1 MAPEHGALIAM
12 EEHGQAR
19 SRGVCASMALHA
31 GAIALALLLSH
42 VFYRSEEFRRPP
54 TFTLVNFVPP
64 APETPASP
72 PATEQVKRATTRQ
85 AAPEAPAPVPANQPA
100 AQEAAPDVA
109 EKNPVPAAEP
119 SSQPPAAAAGHGGPA
134 TGSAGGAGDIGQPL
148 TVSSASVLDNT
159 SFAPIFNPKP
169 AYPAIALSAN
179 IQGYVDVELVVTPAG
194 TIESFAIVKVW
205 GHPSFGDE
213 TARVIRRWRFPPPRI
228 GGKPAKIRY
237 DYRVNFTLD

>member
-1 MAPEHGALIAM
+1 MAPQYGAPPVAV
-12 EEHGQAR
+12 EEHDQAR
-19 SRGVCASMALHA
+19 SRGIVVSFALHA

-54 TFTLVNFVPP
+54 TFTLVNFLPP
-64 APETPASP
+64 APETPAP
-72 PATEQVKRATTRQ
+72 REQVQRATARQ
-85 AAPEAPAPVPANQPA
+85 AAPEASAPAPESQSAV
-100 AQEAAPDVA
+100 QEAAPDVA

-119 SSQPPAAAAGHGGPA
+119 SSAPPAASAGNGGPA
-134 TGSAGGAGDIGQPL
+134 AGSAGNAGDIGQP
-148 TVSSASVLDNT
+148 VAVASVSVLDNT

-205 GHPSFGDE
+205 GHPAFGDE
-213 TARVIRRWRFPPPRI
+213 TAKVIRRWRFPPPRI
-228 GGKPAKIRY
+228 SGKPVKIKY
-237 DYRVNFTLD
+237 DYRVNFTLN